1 MHQFVFKKK
10 ARQLSGLY
18 MVSENLKNHLKTR
31 NQPKTKVV
39 NPIMFCLEWPI
50 YLVLVKKKNR
60 NRFHLSQNLSP
71 FQKFYRSSDRN
82 VLIPF

>member
-1 MHQFVFKKK
+1 MGINLNINKKFEKKYKKMHQFVFKKK

-50 YLVLVKKKNR
+50 YLVLVKKK
-60 NRFHLSQNLSP
+60 P
-71 FQKFYRSSDRN
+71 K
-82 VLIPF
+82 